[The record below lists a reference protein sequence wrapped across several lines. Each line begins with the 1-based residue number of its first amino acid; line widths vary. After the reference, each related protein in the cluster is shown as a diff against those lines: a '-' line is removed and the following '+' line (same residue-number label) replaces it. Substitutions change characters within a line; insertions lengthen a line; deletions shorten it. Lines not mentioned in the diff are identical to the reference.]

1 MLFFHDFQG
10 CVFVFEI
17 LFRFIEGRDLAIYLF
32 KYSSLVKSLSL
43 SPEKGEKGLVE
54 RAYAKWMQSGTRAS
68 TRVSARFKISLALMT
83 KKKGG
88 FFIRHQTSSNLN
100 ANEARTKHNHPVR
113 PPTESSLLL
122 PFFYYYFVSS
132 FLFLGGRETWTAGAA
147 SWTLV
152 PISLVMRTHAYK
164 TPQNKHTNASIDLLL
179 LKEYIYTYISLLFVY
194 YSQPSK
200 HELRHTTS
208 HKEKRSRFNQPK
220 QKKYRYIYILK
231 VKRQESLDHKKK
243 VSL

>member
-83 KKKGG
+83 KKRGA
-88 FFIRHQTSSNLN
+88 FSS
-100 ANEARTKHNHPVR
+100 ATKH
-113 PPTESSLLL
+113 PPT
-122 PFFYYYFVSS
+122 
-132 FLFLGGRETWTAGAA
+132 
-147 SWTLV
+147 
-152 PISLVMRTHAYK
+152 
-164 TPQNKHTNASIDLLL
+164 
-179 LKEYIYTYISLLFVY
+179 
-194 YSQPSK
+194 
-200 HELRHTTS
+200 
-208 HKEKRSRFNQPK
+208 
-220 QKKYRYIYILK
+220 
-231 VKRQESLDHKKK
+231 
-243 VSL
+243 